1 MPMASNQG
9 PNLSFALLLGGVV
22 LLALMIFLVTG
33 GQLGGS
39 KKVASDA
46 DLPKVTS
53 PKPPPGPGRDLGN
66 VGTR

>member
-1 MPMASNQG
+1 MAPNQG
-9 PNLSFALLLGGVV
+9 PNLNFGLVLGGIV
-22 LLALMIFLVTG
+22 LLALVVFLVTG

-46 DLPKVTS
+46 DLPQVTS
-53 PKPPPGPGRDLGN
+53 PKPPPGGHRDASN